1 MANVRSSFPRGA
13 WAPTRA
19 VLGLLI
25 ALLICQLAY
34 GFSVNFIPG
43 IAVVFEGMKLRT
55 ADVMGGEVWRL
66 ASYGLLHSLQSPMHL
81 LFNAMML
88 FFFGRDLEQRWGPW
102 RFLLFVLLG
111 AIAGGIAVV
120 GAGLLHI
127 GTGAAIG
134 ISGAVEAA
142 VVTWA
147 LFNRDREVLLFMI
160 APVRGIWLITFAI
173 AMWMLD
179 AVSVSDIS
187 AAAHFG
193 GIVFGALAWLVLT
206 QRNRLR
212 LLADDA
218 LVALRLKKKARLTI
232 VPKGPDKWVH

>member
-1 MANVRSSFPRGA
+1 MVNVRSRFPRGA
-13 WAPTRA
+13 WAPTKA

-25 ALLICQLAY
+25 ALLVFQLAF

-43 IAVVFEGMKLRT
+43 IAAFFEGMVLRT
-55 ADVMGGEVWRL
+55 PDVLAGEVWRL
-66 ASYGLLHSLQSPMHL
+66 ASYGLLHSLSNPMHL
-81 LFNAMML
+81 VFNAMVL
-88 FFFGRDLEQRWGPW
+88 FFFGRDLEQRFGPW

-111 AIAGGIAVV
+111 VMAGGVAVV
-120 GAGLLHI
+120 ATGAMHI

-134 ISGAVEAA
+134 ISGGCEAA

-147 LFNRDREVLLFMI
+147 LFNRDREVLLFMV
-160 APVRGIWLITFAI
+160 APVKGIWLLTFAI

-206 QRNRLR
+206 KRNRLR
-212 LLADDA
+212 LFVDDA
-218 LVALRLKKKARLTI
+218 LVALRLKKKPRLTI